1 MAFLFEIEV
10 TEVFLL
16 SMTNQSQSIKTKEQ
30 QQQETGEVPP
40 KYLNV
45 SLLDGQADLLGNKT
59 LKFRC
64 LACLMLRGK
73 ANPGL
78 RQFNTADA
86 GLQAGADRVCSQ
98 LSATHAQLLSA
109 PTGRL
114 CLKLAFR
121 PLIL

>member
-1 MAFLFEIEV
+1 M